1 MVDLYVYM
9 GQPGGSAER
18 VQTPRQRSGLF
29 WDYGKTSQQ
38 LFVPCGRAHV
48 QRNRVFQTSTQV
60 RELTLWTVKVGDN
73 PMTREAI
80 EGRKPQ
86 IPETC

>member
-18 VQTPRQRSGLF
+18 
-29 WDYGKTSQQ
+29 
-38 LFVPCGRAHV
+38 VPCGRAHV